1 MIRRPRRVVPAS
13 LVALLVLAV
22 MVLLVWSCAQVLLGQ
37 QPVLPFAELAEQ
49 GSTLTWNALPVLVA
63 GGVLAALGLVLLA
76 CAWLPGAPNVLPLA
90 DLATPTGNDARND
103 AAGHTRAGATRRGV
117 RQAVALA
124 AGRVDGV
131 SGATAQVTPRRVRTT
146 VRTSL
151 NDTSALTGQVLIA
164 VGEQLSTIALQRAPK
179 VSVRVNRTRST

>member
-13 LVALLVLAV
+13 IVALLVLAA
-22 MVLLVWSCAQVLLGQ
+22 MVLLVWSCVQILLGQ

-49 GSTLTWNALPVLVA
+49 GSGLTWNALPVLIA

-90 DLATPTGNDARND
+90 EVDGD
-103 AAGHTRAGATRRGV
+103 AAGHTRTGATRRGV
-117 RQAVALA
+117 RQAVSTA

-131 SGATAQVTPRRVRTT
+131 SGATAQVTPGRVRTT
-146 VRTSL
+146 VNTSL
-151 NDTSALTGQVLIA
+151 NDTSALAGQVRTA
-164 VGEQLSTIALQRAPK
+164 VDEQLTTIALRRAPK
-179 VSVRVNRTRST
+179 LSVRVNRTRST